1 MAPDTSI
8 DAVGDRLHDQATADV
23 RGQARAGCGLSTG
36 ALCLFLS
43 YGVSCF
49 RIQKRE
55 L

>member
-36 ALCLFLS
+36 ALFLFLP
-43 YGVSCF
+43 YGVSCCC
-49 RIQKRE
+49 IQQHE